1 MDWSLEGQLA
11 HLEEH
16 GALQLA
22 DPDAL
27 QLDSSLTQHDH
38 HANLN
43 GESTRARQL
52 YTVLYGLTPQ
62 YTRPQASSTRS
73 PRTPSTSLNPP
84 LSTLPPRSSSQ
95 SLS

>member
-16 GALQLA
+16 GTLQLY

-27 QLDSSLTQHDH
+27 ALDSLTQHDH

-43 GESTRARQL
+43 SESPRARQL
-52 YTVLYGLTPQ
+52 HTVLYGLTPQ
-62 YTRPQASSTRS
+62 DARPQASSTRS